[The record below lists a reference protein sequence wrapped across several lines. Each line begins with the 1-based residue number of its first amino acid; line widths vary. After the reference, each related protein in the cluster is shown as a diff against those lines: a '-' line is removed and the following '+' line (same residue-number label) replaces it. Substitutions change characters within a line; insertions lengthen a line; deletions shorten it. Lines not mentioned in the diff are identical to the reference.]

1 MTSLLIRS
9 SDIFLISVVLSFISS
24 FLSFFFFNLWVS
36 ISLFTLPIC
45 YCMTSILSKRTF
57 SILIICSC
65 SCSVT
70 KFAWLFG
77 TPWTAACQ
85 TSLFSLSPGSCS
97 NLCLSIR
104 WCYLNF
110 SSSAAPFSSC
120 LQSFSA
126 LGYFPISWLFTSG
139 GQSFGPSA
147 SALVVPMNIQDWFP
161 LGLTDLISL
170 QSKGLSRVFSNTTI
184 PKHIFFHTQSSLWSN
199 SHILRWLLGKP

>member
-1 MTSLLIRS
+1 M
-9 SDIFLISVVLSFISS
+9 FFS
-24 FLSFFFFNLWVS
+24 FLLYWVLFIAFFFFFFFNLWVF

-45 YCMTSILSKRTF
+45 YCMTSILSKRAL

-65 SCSVT
+65 SSSAT

-77 TPWTAACQ
+77 TPWTAARQ

-97 NLCLSIR
+97 NLCSLIR

-126 LGYFPISWLFTSG
+126 LGYFPISRLFTSG
-139 GQSFGPSA
+139 GPSIGPSA
-147 SALVVPMNIQDWFP
+147 SALVLPMNIQDWFP
-161 LGLTDLISL
+161 LGLTYLISL
-170 QSKGLSRVFSNTTI
+170 QSKGLSRAFSNTI
-184 PKHIFFHTQSSLWSN
+184 PKHIFFHTQSSLWCN
-199 SHILRWLLGKP
+199 THILRWLLGKP